1 MDAKGMTAAQL
12 STLLYTQSGLL
23 GVSGISPDM
32 AVLQAS
38 AAPQAHQAI
47 DLFCYRAAN
56 ELTALATANGGLDAI
71 VFTAGIGERSALVRA
86 QICERLAWLGVDIDP
101 EANAE
106 NAQRIST
113 DTSAIEVLVIAT
125 DEEIV
130 IAEATRRWA

>member
-1 MDAKGMTAAQL
+1 
-12 STLLYTQSGLL
+12 
-23 GVSGISPDM
+23 
-32 AVLQAS
+32 
-38 AAPQAHQAI
+38 
-47 DLFCYRAAN
+47 
-56 ELTALATANGGLDAI
+56 
-71 VFTAGIGERSALVRA
+71 
-86 QICERLAWLGVDIDP
+86 VDIDP

>member
-1 MDAKGMTAAQL
+1 
-12 STLLYTQSGLL
+12 
-23 GVSGISPDM
+23 
-32 AVLQAS
+32 
-38 AAPQAHQAI
+38 
-47 DLFCYRAAN
+47 
-56 ELTALATANGGLDAI
+56 I

-106 NAQRIST
+106 NAPRIST